1 MSTSLDS
8 SSKVTSGASFTAEAS
23 GKCFKSRFFEDYV
36 PGTQIL
42 HNVPRT
48 VTQGDVALYMA
59 TTGSRFA
66 LHCNDMLARAIG
78 YRQAPLDDILT
89 FHMVFGR
96 TVPDISLNAVAN
108 LGYARVVFGVPV
120 YPGDTVRASSEVIGV
135 KENSNGK
142 TGTVYVHSTGINQ
155 HGETVLDYIRWVM
168 MRKKDPASPPPE
180 PVIPDALPPSVPM
193 ADLRIPDGLDFTAW
207 TPEITGSDS
216 FFEDYAVGEC
226 IHHLDG
232 QTIEDAEHQMA
243 TRLYQNNARVHF
255 NHHMEKEGR
264 FGRRIVYGGYIISL
278 ARAISCNGLANAFR
292 VAAINGGRHSAPS
305 FAGDTIYA
313 WSEILEKH
321 DLDEQAGESAQHIG
335 AMRVRTLASKDQ
347 SQADFPDAAG
357 GNLPANIVLDLDY
370 TVLIPKRGAV
380 AG

>member
-1 MSTSLDS
+1 MNTSS
-8 SSKVTSGASFTAEAS
+8 GGVTAGASFTAEAS
-23 GKCFKSRFFEDYV
+23 DKCFKSRFFEDYV
-36 PGTQIL
+36 LGEQIL

-48 VTQGDVALYMA
+48 VTKGDVALYTA
-59 TTGSRFA
+59 LTGSRFA
-66 LHCNDMLARAIG
+66 LHCNDILARAIG
-78 YRQAPLDDILT
+78 YPQAPLDDILT

-108 LGYARVVFGVPV
+108 LGYAQVVFGVPV
-120 YPGDTVRASSEVIGV
+120 YPGDTLSASSQVIGV

-142 TGTVYVHSTGINQ
+142 TGTVYVHSTGVNQ

-180 PVIPDALPPSVPM
+180 PLVPDTLLPCVPVP
-193 ADLRIPDGLDFTAW
+193 DLRIPDGLDFAAW
-207 TPEITGSDS
+207 KPEITGSDS
-216 FFEDYAVGEC
+216 FFEDYAVGER

-232 QTIEDAEHQMA
+232 QTIEEAEHQMA

-255 NHHMEKEGR
+255 NQHVEKEGR
-264 FGRRIVYGGYIISL
+264 FGRRIIYGGYIISL

-313 WSEILEKH
+313 WSQILEKH
-321 DLDEQAGESAQHIG
+321 DLDAVTGDQSPQMG
-335 AMRVRTLASKDQ
+335 AMRIRTLASKDQ
-347 SQADFPDAAG
+347 SQADFPDAAA
-357 GNLPANIVLDLDY
+357 LPPHIVLDLDY
-370 TVLIPKRGAV
+370 TVLIPRRSAVGA
-380 AG
+380 AA